1 MKKQERKIEKTVS
14 GFIIYGF
21 AGWEHLTIREVIRK
35 APTPA
40 TVLGS
45 EQSAERLSEGAN
57 LHGHILYKKRAS
69 EIPDQTKFGP
79 GRNRLS
85 TSDLR

>member
-14 GFIIYGF
+14 GFILYGF

-40 TVLGS
+40 TVWGRSNQQKDFLKGQTFMVIS
-45 EQSAERLSEGAN
+45 YTKNVPVRYQAKPNSAQAV
-57 LHGHILYKKRAS
+57 
-69 EIPDQTKFGP
+69 TV
-79 GRNRLS
+79 
-85 TSDLR
+85 